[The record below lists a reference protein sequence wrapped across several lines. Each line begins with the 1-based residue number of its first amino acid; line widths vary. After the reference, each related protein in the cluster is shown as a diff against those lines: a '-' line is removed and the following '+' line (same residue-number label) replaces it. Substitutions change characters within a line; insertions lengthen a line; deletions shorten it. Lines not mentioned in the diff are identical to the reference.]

1 MLRLLSRYWWVVT
14 LRGVCAIAIGI
25 LALLWPIP
33 AVGVLVLLFGAFA
46 FVDGIIALTTLF
58 LAQPGGARSALLA
71 LQGVTGVATGVLTA
85 LFTPWVTLVL
95 VYVIGAW
102 AIVAGV
108 FELLAALQFRLGLA
122 DELWLIL
129 NGVVSIAFGLI
140 VFAVSP
146 WRGAEIIGYLIGFYA
161 LFFGFALVG
170 LSLRLRRLRAHFHD
184 SQDSTAGPSQAVT
197 AP

>member
-25 LALLWPIP
+25 LALLWPLL
-33 AVGVLVLLFGAFA
+33 AVEGLVLLFGAFA
-46 FVDGIIALTTLF
+46 FVDGAIALATLF
-58 LAQPGGARSALLA
+58 LAQPGGGRSALLT
-71 LQGVTGVATGVLTA
+71 LQGVTGVATGVLA
-85 LFTPWVTLVL
+85 AVFPIWVGWLLVCL
-95 VYVIGAW
+95 IGAW

-122 DELWLIL
+122 DELWLVL
-129 NGVVSIAFGLI
+129 NGVVSIVFGII
-140 VFAVSP
+140 VFVSP
-146 WRGAEIIGYLIGFYA
+146 LVGAAIIGYLIGFYA